1 MRFCEVKEHIGNTN
15 ISTDIFDMN
24 KIIQRLTLQS
34 EFIEELNYYDS
45 EYISILSDKA
55 KVILYK
61 MYSILDFYMKEQKM
75 LDKI

>member
-1 MRFCEVKEHIGNTN
+1 MRICELKEHIGNTN

-24 KIIQRLTLQS
+24 KIIQQLTLQS

-45 EYISILSDKA
+45 EYISILSSKA
-55 KVILYK
+55 KMMLYK
-61 MYSILDFYMKEQKM
+61 MYCILEVYMQEQKT